1 MSPEEASLQNS
12 INQGWI
18 ESIQSQGVFFAIHDT
33 PCHAT
38 QCLIDG
44 LVEMDVPVFSN
55 QKVPGARFHEFRP
68 DAFALYVFN
77 ITERSMHG
85 PILPFVANFARR
97 EKIVLSMADTNTTI
111 FPEDSFPSLMTHE
124 NRFLNL
130 AGNRLPWAFGIS
142 RETLEKTKS
151 PPAFGTRQRVVLRN
165 FRPSANQDIRN
176 LLDFS
181 LMEALEGRI
190 AVDRRI
196 GADHFDRLQ
205 SNLACMAYGGSILSD
220 YSDNAFYIN
229 NTGYK
234 AFREKAHFTRPLVV
248 TRWDSW
254 RFWESLAAGCLTF
267 HLDFEKYGFLLPE
280 MPVAWK
286 HYIPIDM
293 ADPRGTV
300 ERFVNCESQWEEIAT
315 SGREWALEHY
325 SPKAVAQR
333 LLRISFS

>member
-1 MSPEEASLQNS
+1 MNSDEISPEKTIDPTWVDAILSR
-12 INQGWI
+12 
-18 ESIQSQGVFFAIHDT
+18 GVFFAIHDS

-38 QCLIDG
+38 LCLIEG
-44 LVEMDVPVFSN
+44 LAEMGVPVFSN
-55 QKVPGARFHEFRP
+55 QHVPGAQFHEFRP
-68 DAFALYVFN
+68 EVFALHVFN
-77 ITERSMHG
+77 LTEKTMQG
-85 PILPFVANFARR
+85 PLLPFVASFSNP
-97 EKIVLSMADTNTTI
+97 EKILLSMADTNTTI

-124 NRFLNL
+124 NRFLKL
-130 AGNRLPWAFGIS
+130 AGNRYPWAFGIS
-142 RETLEKTKS
+142 RATLEKTKS
-151 PPAFGTRQRVVLRN
+151 PPPFAKRQRVVLRN

-176 LLDFS
+176 FLDCS
-181 LMEALEGRI
+181 LVEALEKHMS
-190 AVDRRI
+190 VDRRI

-205 SNLACMAYGGSILSD
+205 NQVACLAYGGSILSD
-220 YSDNAFYIN
+220 YSDNPFYAKNSAYQAFQD
-229 NTGYK
+229 K
-234 AFREKAHFTRPLVV
+234 AKFAQPLVV

-293 ADPRGTV
+293 ADPCGTV